1 VSSPFEALGEGAIRF
16 ARPSGVSARALF
28 EALRQEPRVIDV
40 VITEGHVAL
49 TFDPSEPPRDPSLIL
64 AALAATKSD
73 VVLPARAT
81 VEIRV
86 RYDGVDL
93 PAIAATS
100 GLTIDEVIAL
110 HTGSSYVVKMIG
122 FVPGFAY
129 LGDVDPR
136 IALPRRAEP
145 RQKITAGSVG
155 IGGGY
160 TAVYPFA
167 SPGGWNLVGTALDF
181 VPFALALGD
190 HVTFRAA

>member
-1 VSSPFEALGEGAIRF
+1 MRIEALGEGAFRF
-16 ARPSGVSARALF
+16 VRPSGVTARALF
-28 EALRQEPRVIDV
+28 EALRQEPHVIDV

-64 AALAATKSD
+64 AALAAAGRD
-73 VVLPARAT
+73 VVVSSPAM
-81 VEIRV
+81 VEIHV

-93 PAIAATS
+93 PEIAAAS

-110 HTGSSYVVKMIG
+110 HTGRSYVVKMIG

-136 IALPRRAEP
+136 IALPRRAQP
-145 RQKITAGSVG
+145 RQKIAAGSVG

-181 VPFALALGD
+181 APFALALGD
-190 HVTFRAA
+190 GVAFRVA

>member
-1 VSSPFEALGEGAIRF
+1 MTSQIEALGEGAIRF
-16 ARPSGVSARALF
+16 VRPTGVPARALF
-28 EALRQEPRVIDV
+28 EALRQEAHVIDV

-64 AALAATKSD
+64 AALSATQRD
-73 VVLPARAT
+73 VVLSSRAV

-93 PAIAATS
+93 PEIAAAS

-110 HTGSSYVVKMIG
+110 HTGRSYVVKVIG

-136 IALPRRAEP
+136 IAVPRRAQP
-145 RQKITAGSVG
+145 RKKIAAGSVG
-155 IGGGY
+155 IGGAY

-181 VPFALALGD
+181 APFALALGD
-190 HVTFRAA
+190 CVAFRPA